1 MKIRLNAQDRL
12 VGYFEAIPY
21 NPMPDV
27 VTWGTRVFQMR
38 KTAVLLGYDDVI
50 ERALA
55 RIALVPVEPPPQDD
69 CQLIY
74 DECFAVAIVTPR
86 LDS

>member
-12 VGYFEAIPY
+12 VGYFDIPHY

-27 VTWGTRVFQMR
+27 VTWGTRVFKMR
-38 KTAVLLGYDDVI
+38 TEGNYDSQTDVI
-50 ERALA
+50 T
-55 RIALVPVEPPPQDD
+55 IDPVEPPPQDD

-74 DECFAVAIVTPR
+74 DECFAVAITGEWM
-86 LDS
+86 

>member
-12 VGYFEAIPY
+12 VGYFDIPHY

-27 VTWGTRVFQMR
+27 VTYGTRVFKMR
-38 KTAVLLGYDDVI
+38 MSVRENDFGEIVST
-50 ERALA
+50 
-55 RIALVPVEPPPQDD
+55 PTEPPPQDD